1 MPFQML
7 ILGKESITSRYC
19 DFQNYPFLFCSIV
32 QFVFVFKSND
42 DGHQSGVIE
51 VCIVIETLIEVAIE
65 ILIAN
70 LQFNLC
76 NNNQP
81 NSVQLPIFK
90 CTGIFRKALCHTLTY
105 ILSDIRY
112 PSQLDPQSIGYPSK
126 LVQNYHKLIKCLRHL
141 SNLSCDVYLSSLGS
155 LSLRNS
161 KHPLAFC

>member
-1 MPFQML
+1 ML
-7 ILGKESITSRYC
+7 ILEKESITSYQDKYC
-19 DFQNYPFLFCSIV
+19 DFQNYLGS
-32 QFVFVFKSND
+32 VFVLFNSFFCFFGFKSND

-112 PSQLDPQSIGYPSK
+112 PS
-126 LVQNYHKLIKCLRHL
+126 
-141 SNLSCDVYLSSLGS
+141 
-155 LSLRNS
+155 
-161 KHPLAFC
+161 